1 LCYDVCL
8 GALHGKCLNNNDEV
22 CLLQMNSSA
31 TSPAS
36 TEPWTADKRHKTG
49 DVKRKMSKKICGA
62 YNHTGCKV
70 ADECRFVHKYDLR
83 TGANYYIN
91 ILPKAKEQKGLILD
105 SKYPREFKDLR
116 MRNRESMTN
125 TELTE
130 LSKMP
135 PLGSR
140 VKPTTAKVADSRKKV
155 GPKVSTHVE
164 SEAAK
169 QVGTDMKSE
178 LAQPVG
184 TDMKSELE
192 QPVGTDMKSEPAQP
206 VGIDAKSEPAKP
218 KLTREEREANIRA
231 ERKEYVDEQML
242 KAFHKASTGDWTGLD
257 AERKT
262 IHWEADIDMNIK
274 LVALELEYQQCT
286 EVCYMQQEMQEGKD
300 DQDDRVYNHRF
311 QLLTPG
317 TLGVFN
323 PSGPCNQSNVGD
335 LALLLRN
342 LNEFMVDE
350 GDDSYVCRFCF
361 RSLYPRKTRRERILC
376 ACLRCVSVLYCSP
389 WCRDEDA
396 QGHRF
401 SCFLHPAWECEEGTK
416 RRVEEMHATGMRA
429 QQLVEH
435 KVPAIE
441 TVLDPKG
448 DSRVKP
454 DPAAHLIA
462 EQHAAQLI
470 AEQLAAAPQQD
481 DAAQQ
486 QGVDDEDDINVVGD
500 SDEDAK
506 AAAKDTAKTDAEDT
520 ATAKTAVTSG
530 DTDVDT
536 TE

>member
-1 LCYDVCL
+1 
-8 GALHGKCLNNNDEV
+8 
-22 CLLQMNSSA
+22 M
-31 TSPAS
+31 
-36 TEPWTADKRHKTG
+36 ADKRQKANHG
-49 DVKRKMSKKICGA
+49 KRKTCDKVCGA
-62 YNHTGCKV
+62 YNHTGCRV
-70 ADECRFVHKYDLR
+70 ADCRFVHRFDRLA
-83 TGANYYIN
+83 GANYYFKIN
-91 ILPKAKEQKGLILD
+91 PKLQQQKGLIPD
-105 SKYPREFKDLR
+105 SQYPREFKDLR
-116 MRNRESMTN
+116 LRNKESLTN
-125 TELTE
+125 TELMM
-130 LSKMP
+130 LAKMP
-135 PLGSR
+135 LLASK

-155 GPKVSTHVE
+155 EPKVSTHE
-164 SEAAK
+164 
-169 QVGTDMKSE
+169 SE

-184 TDMKSELE
+184 
-192 QPVGTDMKSEPAQP
+192 
-206 VGIDAKSEPAKP
+206 IDEKSEPAKP
-218 KLTREEREANIRA
+218 TLTREEREASIQA
-231 ERKEYVDEQML
+231 ERKEYVDEHML
-242 KAFHKASTGDWTGLD
+242 KAFHEASAKRDFTNLESVTKAIN
-257 AERKT
+257 E
-262 IHWEADIDMNIK
+262 EADIDLNIK
-274 LVALELEYQQCT
+274 MVALELEYQLCI
-286 EVCYMQQEMQEGKD
+286 EDCYMQQERKEGKNG
-300 DQDDRVYNHRF
+300 QDDRVYDHRF

-317 TLGVFN
+317 ALGAFN

-416 RRVEEMHATGMRA
+416 RRVEKMNAAGIKA
-429 QQLVEH
+429 QSLVEQ
-435 KVPAIE
+435 KAPAIE
-441 TVLDPKG
+441 AVHIPRDN
-448 DSRVKP
+448 SQVNP

-462 EQHAAQLI
+462 EQQNAAQLI

-481 DAAQQ
+481 DAARQ
-486 QGVDDEDDINVVGD
+486 QGVGDEDDINIVGD

-506 AAAKDTAKTDAEDT
+506 AAAEDTAKTAAEDT